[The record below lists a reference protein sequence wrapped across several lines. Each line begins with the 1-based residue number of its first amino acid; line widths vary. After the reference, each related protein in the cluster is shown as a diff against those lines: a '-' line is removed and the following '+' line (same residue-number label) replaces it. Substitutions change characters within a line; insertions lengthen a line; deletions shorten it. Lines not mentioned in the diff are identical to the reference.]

1 MEYEGTECVVGGAS
15 MAVTAAAPR
24 LIHSFED
31 DEDSLILISPL
42 MGPSLEHR
50 LPPEVGLP
58 TPPPLQL
65 VSAPTFPPEPV
76 SVPVPLDNL
85 QELICFVS

>member
-15 MAVTAAAPR
+15 MAVAVAAPL
-24 LIHSFED
+24 LIHSFEE

-50 LPPEVGLP
+50 LPPDVGLP
-58 TPPPLQL
+58 ALPPLQL
-65 VSAPTFPPEPV
+65 VSTPTFPPEPV
-76 SVPVPLDNL
+76 STPEPPDSL
-85 QELICFVS
+85 QELMCFVS